1 MAKRAKGLQSGC
13 ALLRRGVCSAKGTE
27 TTGETRSRP
36 MGVSDPRRQE
46 SQMNRFRISVIFV
59 VLFLSSPITVLAD
72 LKVITAKESDLPFE
86 LSASRFSNSPSKFS
100 NSVSKFS
107 NSPSKFSNSPSK
119 FDNSPSRYENGRS
132 GNRRLLLEQE
142 ANIIYIGYYVR
153 GDDGLMNFFS
163 SNGTRMFYS
172 PSDTDALFGGENG
185 EFCGTLATLNGEKVL
200 VLTEM
205 GQLAFMKEGV
215 SLSSQPAGKPSDNP
229 GSSSGGSSG
238 HWIQEN
244 IDSGSMMVLEDGS
257 IWKID
262 PLDKVEAMLWLPFS
276 NITIVPS
283 NDGSP
288 GYDYLL
294 INTDD
299 GEKAH
304 AKYLGRR

>member
-1 MAKRAKGLQSGC
+1 
-13 ALLRRGVCSAKGTE
+13 
-27 TTGETRSRP
+27 
-36 MGVSDPRRQE
+36 
-46 SQMNRFRISVIFV
+46 MNKLPIIVLFV
-59 VLFLSSPITVLAD
+59 VLLVSAPITVFAD
-72 LKVITAKESDLPFE
+72 LKVITAKESDLPFQ
-86 LSASRFSNSPSKFS
+86 LSPSKFSNSTSKFS

-119 FDNSPSRYENGRS
+119 FDNSPSKFENGKS

-142 ANIIYIGYYVR
+142 GDYFYIGYYVW

-185 EFCGTLATLNGEKVL
+185 EFCGTLATLKSEKVL
-200 VLTEM
+200 VLTEK

-215 SLSSQPAGKPSDNP
+215 SLSGQPAGKPRGNT
-229 GSSSGGSSG
+229 GQYSGGSSG

-244 IDSGSMMVLEDGS
+244 IDSGSIMVLEDGS

-262 PLDKVEAMLWLPFS
+262 PLDKIEAMLWLPIS
-276 NITIVPS
+276 NITIVHS

-304 AKYLGRR
+304 AKYLGKR